1 VSAHTKRADL
11 TDVADDHNK
20 IAALPNES
28 LYMSKPVL
36 NYFSICGRG
45 EVARLIAAAG
55 EVEFEDKAW
64 APAFD
69 ESGGWRQ
76 GYKPIGEGFGFPGV
90 LPILEHGELKCAPA
104 KGLECCGTC
113 LQ

>member
-1 VSAHTKRADL
+1 
-11 TDVADDHNK
+11 
-20 IAALPNES
+20 
-28 LYMSKPVL
+28 MSKPVL

-45 EVARLIAAAG
+45 EVARLVAAAG
-55 EVEFEDKAW
+55 EVEIEDKAW

-104 KGLECCGTC
+104 KGLECCGTY
-113 LQ
+113 LISPL